1 MGDDDDGHTG
11 RIELVDGLIKVL
23 RVEFVNGGRGFVENQ
38 NFGVVEQCLGD
49 KYALQ
54 LTTGEIVD
62 VLIDDVENTEV
73 IEDFQAMCLAFAHH
87 ATCREQLIDGDGVFI
102 VEIFEFL
109 ADIAEI
115 RPVLEIHDILVVIED
130 HTRFDK
136 VESEHTLDERGLAGT
151 VFAFDDQIVAF
162 SKRKR

>member
-11 RIELVDGLIKVL
+11 CIEFINGFVKEL

-38 NFGVVEQCLGD
+38 DLRMVEQCLGD

-62 VLIDDVENTEV
+62 VLIDDVENPEV
-73 IEDFQAMCLAFAHH
+73 IEDFQPMCLAFAHH
-87 ATCREQLIDGDGVFI
+87 ATRREQLIDSDGKFI
-102 VEIFEFL
+102 VEIFELL
-109 ADIAEI
+109 ADIAEVW
-115 RPVLEIHDILVVIED
+115 PVLEVHDILVIVED
-130 HTRFDK
+130 HARFDK
-136 VESEHTLDERGLAGT
+136 VESEHALDERCLPRT

-162 SKRKR
+162 CKRK